1 MSDRLGPMVE
11 SVINHVSILAND
23 LEESASFYESVFG
36 MERIPTPNFSVPVQW
51 LQCGDRQLHLFKRD
65 IDAVDYYHFGL
76 HVDDF
81 EAVYETIQ
89 EHDIASFDV
98 VGGSGDEVVSDTP
111 DVYELPDG
119 AIQMYIRDPAGNL
132 VEVNYP
138 DVADIDRSI
147 VTEVID
153 RNDLIDQTDEAAH
166 SYLYNDNLRDDV
178 PR

>member
-1 MSDRLGPMVE
+1 MVE

-81 EAVYETIQ
+81 ESVYETIQ

-98 VGGSGDEVVSDTP
+98 VGGSGDEVVDDTP

-153 RNDLIDQTDEAAH
+153 RNDLIDQTGEAAH
-166 SYLYNDNLRDDV
+166 SYLYNDDLRDDV